1 MMVKAFWAR
10 RTACAKMCQGVWR
23 QQITCS
29 GWSTGLEPE
38 GLKVD
43 EYTGNKHGLQPM
55 AERNSGLC
63 AAGSGEPLESS
74 EWRSGTIRCG
84 TLSEHESPHRARRL
98 SRDQGI

>member
-1 MMVKAFWAR
+1 M
-10 RTACAKMCQGVWR
+10 
-23 QQITCS
+23 
-29 GWSTGLEPE
+29 EPE

-74 EWRSGTIRCG
+74 EWRSSMSWDFQNIGHVGRREAGALMSSHSSETGLGRPRLDSTR
-84 TLSEHESPHRARRL
+84 TLEKGA
-98 SRDQGI
+98 SRSFGFLVGL